1 MAKPPWTEQLK
12 HPKASPPSFARRI
25 VPGVHVRETDIAI
38 VGAGLAGSLAATMLG
53 RAGHSVTLI
62 DPSDACR
69 PDFRCEKLE
78 EAHVESLRK
87 AGVLDEVLTAA
98 RRYENVWVAR
108 LGRLA
113 EIKAI
118 AEYGIEYNALVN
130 RLRGLI
136 PGDVATLQSK
146 VTDVSISPERQTL
159 TLTNG
164 EQISARLV
172 IGANG
177 VMAGMIG
184 VRREISRCHSVS
196 IGFDLDAANW
206 PFEALTYF
214 GEDPAHRVAY
224 LTLFP
229 LPSGGRANLFVYRE
243 LNDPWLKRLRENPA
257 ATMAEC
263 MPQLARLSGALRV
276 KGPLKIRPV
285 DLAVTDNVLQPGAV
299 LVGDAFS
306 TACPVSGTGA
316 AKALLDV
323 ERLCN
328 AYVPAWLATPGM
340 SVGKI
345 AQFYN
350 DPDKKRSDAHSFH
363 TSVFAKRAALG
374 QGLLWTAFR
383 WGYYAGAQ
391 TRNFLEHGEL
401 AEMPGTAEFAALPA
415 KA

>member
-1 MAKPPWTEQLK
+1 MRK
-12 HPKASPPSFARRI
+12 
-25 VPGVHVRETDIAI
+25 TDIAI

-53 RAGHSVTLI
+53 RAGHAVTLV
-62 DPSDACR
+62 DPFDACR

-78 EAHVESLRK
+78 EAHAETLRR
-87 AGVLDEVLTAA
+87 AGVLDDMLPAA
-98 RRYENVWVAR
+98 LRYDEIWVAR

-118 AEYGIEYNALVN
+118 TEYGIEYSALVN

-136 PGDVATLQSK
+136 PGDVAFLQGK
-146 VTDVSISPERQTL
+146 VADVSLSPERQML
-159 TLTNG
+159 TLTSG
-164 EQISARLV
+164 ARISARLV

-177 VMAGMIG
+177 VMADLVGT
-184 VRREISRCHSVS
+184 RRAVSRCHSVS
-196 IGFDLDAANW
+196 VGFDVDATHW
-206 PFEALTYF
+206 PFDALTYF
-214 GEDPAHRVAY
+214 GEDPVHRVAY
-224 LTLFP
+224 LTLSP

-243 LNDPWLKRLRENPA
+243 LNDPWFKRLRENPA
-257 ATMAEC
+257 AMLAEC
-263 MPQLARLSGALRV
+263 MPQLAQFTGVLRPQGA
-276 KGPLKIRPV
+276 LKIRPI
-285 DLAVTDNVLQPGAV
+285 DLVTTDNVLQPGIV

-328 AYVPAWLATPGM
+328 AYIPAWLATPGM

-345 AQFYN
+345 AQFYG
-350 DPDKKRSDAHSFH
+350 DAEKKRSDAHSFQ

-383 WGYYAGAQ
+383 WGYYAGSQA
-391 TRNFLEHGEL
+391 RNFREHGEL
-401 AEMPGTAEFAALPA
+401 AEMPARDGAPAGVPAGDLA

>member
-1 MAKPPWTEQLK
+1 M
-12 HPKASPPSFARRI
+12 
-25 VPGVHVRETDIAI
+25 RETDIAI

-62 DPSDACR
+62 DPFDTCR
-69 PDFRCEKLE
+69 ADFRCEKLE
-78 EAHVESLRK
+78 EAHVETLRR
-87 AGVLDEVLTAA
+87 AGLLEEVLPAA
-98 RRYENVWVAR
+98 LRYEGVWVAR

-118 AEYGIEYNALVN
+118 AEYGIEYSALVN

-136 PGDVATLQSK
+136 PHDVAFVQSK
-146 VTDVSISPERQTL
+146 VTNISLSPERQVL

-164 EQISARLV
+164 ERISARLI

-177 VMAGMIG
+177 VMDGMAGE
-184 VRREISRCHSVS
+184 RRAVSRCHSVS
-196 IGFDLDAANW
+196 IGFDVDATHW
-206 PFEALTYF
+206 PFDALTYF
-214 GEDPAHRVAY
+214 GEDPVHRVAY

-243 LNDPWLKRLRENPA
+243 LNDPWFKRLRDHPA
-257 ATMAEC
+257 AALAEC
-263 MPQLARLSGALRV
+263 MPQLGRFTGALRPQ
-276 KGPLKIRPV
+276 GPLKIRPV
-285 DLAVTDNVLQPGAV
+285 DLVATDNVLQPGIV

-306 TACPVSGTGA
+306 TACPVSCTGA

-328 AYVPAWLATPGM
+328 HYIPGWLATHGM

-350 DPDKKRSDAHSFH
+350 DAEKKRSDAHAFQ

-383 WGYYAGAQ
+383 WSYYAGSQA
-391 TRNFLEHGEL
+391 RNFLEHGEL
-401 AEMPGTAEFAALPA
+401 AEMPGHDGAPAFVPAAGLA